1 MAAMGNWDEDD
12 SEESPPLDTEEG
24 RDEWIEFLLSQDGE
38 QENGGW
44 LLRQAMLVQDG
55 DNMVARFRYDD
66 GREEIFDMAIRRQ
79 IEIVKIDP
87 AGSN

>member
-1 MAAMGNWDEDD
+1 MGNWDEDD